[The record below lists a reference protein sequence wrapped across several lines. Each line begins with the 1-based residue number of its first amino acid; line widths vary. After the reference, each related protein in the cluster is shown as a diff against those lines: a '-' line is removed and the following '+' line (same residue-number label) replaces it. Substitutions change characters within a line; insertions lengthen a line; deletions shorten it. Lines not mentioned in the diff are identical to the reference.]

1 MSATRMIH
9 HITHADGDLKYALIC
24 LKNGI
29 RDKNANSTN
38 KPEIVASALLSTH
51 TGNCDIVAASGAPT
65 SRTSAEI
72 LHIFP
77 FVVLCIA
84 LLLRVAALL
93 CRRLRLG
100 GLDNLFELVLV
111 PDKFQNVRVFQINKV
126 FYALRNIF

>member
-1 MSATRMIH
+1 MTH
-9 HITHADGDLKYALIC
+9 HITQADGDLKYAFIC

-29 RDKNANSTN
+29 AERNANKTN
-38 KPEIVASALLSTH
+38 KPDMVAPALLSTH
-51 TGNCDIVAASGAPT
+51 TGNCDIVAARGAPT

-100 GLDNLFELVLV
+100 RLGNFFELVLIS
-111 PDKFQNVRVFQINKV
+111 DELQDICIFQIYKV
-126 FYALRNIF
+126 FDALRNIL